1 MNKET
6 TPQFD
11 PLFIA
16 ISNFNINNPLAEKR
30 IPFTGSWS
38 EAREEVLKIRVENP
52 KWHVGIVMPC

>member
-1 MNKET
+1 MNTET
-6 TPQFD
+6 T

-38 EAREEVLKIRVENP
+38 EAREEVLKIRAAML
-52 KWHVGIVMPC
+52 K